1 MHQANLLS
9 ANEFYYKAKKRA
21 LGLILNLVTI

>member
-9 ANEFYYKAKKRA
+9 ANGFYYKTKKAA